1 MIKVHKAAEGKLKQ
15 IIEIGNHQIIADEP
29 VSVGGDDQGPG
40 PTELLQ
46 AALGACTAITVTMVA
61 QRKQMPLKDVRVQ
74 ITLEKTT
81 DATRLHREI
90 EFVGDLTAE
99 QREYLLGIAN
109 KCPVHKILSGKI
121 EIDTILQGG

>member
-1 MIKVHKAAEGKLKQ
+1 MIKVHKAADGKLKQ
-15 IIEIGNHQIIADEP
+15 VIEIGNHQVISDEP

-46 AALGACTAITVTMVA
+46 AALGSCTAITVTMVA

-74 ITLEKTT
+74 VSMEKTA
-81 DATRLHREI
+81 DATRFHREI

-121 EIDTILQGG
+121 EIDTILQGA

>member
-1 MIKVHKAAEGKLKQ
+1 MIKVHKAEDGKLKQ
-15 IIEIGNHQIIADEP
+15 ILEIGNHQLIADEP

-40 PTELLQ
+40 PTEFLQ
-46 AALGACTAITVTMVA
+46 AALGSCTAITVTMVA

-74 ITLEKTT
+74 VSMDKTA
-81 DATRLHREI
+81 DATKFHREI

-121 EIDTILQGG
+121 EIDTVLQGS